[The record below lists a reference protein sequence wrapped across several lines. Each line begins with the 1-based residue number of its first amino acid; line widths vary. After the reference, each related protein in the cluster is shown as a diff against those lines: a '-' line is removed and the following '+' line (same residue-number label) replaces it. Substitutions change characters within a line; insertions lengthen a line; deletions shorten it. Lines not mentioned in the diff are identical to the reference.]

1 MSSEP
6 SGLRIAVIGVGPV
19 GSILAGHLAAADED
33 VRIVDILRNHVDV
46 IREEGLHIGGMLDMT
61 VKVPKTSYSIAELA
75 DEDLDVIFICVKAS
89 FLPII
94 IRELSTVYKPGTK
107 VVCYQNGMDNELQI
121 AEAFGKDNTL
131 RVVINYAG
139 NFIADGKVTMNFFH
153 KPNYIGVLTE
163 DNIEFANRV
172 AAMMTR
178 ADLETEYT
186 DIIRTYVWEKVI
198 LNAALAPLSAI
209 TGMTMKEVT
218 TFDDTIEMMK
228 DLLREGI
235 TVGERD
241 GCEFQDGFFD
251 HCVWYLSQA
260 GHHKPSMLIDI
271 ENRSPTEIDYLNARI
286 CHHGDNYD
294 IPVPVNRTI
303 TQLIRALDL
312 QNKRAKEAERQQ

>member
-1 MSSEP
+1 M
-6 SGLRIAVIGVGPV
+6 RIAVIGVGPV
-19 GSILAGHLAAADED
+19 GAILAGHLAAAGED
-33 VRIVDILRNHVDV
+33 VRIVDILRDHVDI
-46 IREEGLHIGGMLDMT
+46 IREQGLHIGGMMDMT
-61 VKVPKTSYSIAELA
+61 VKVPKTSYSIDELA
-75 DEDLDVIFICVKAS
+75 NEELDVIFICVKAS

-94 IRELSTVYKPGTK
+94 LRELKQVYTPGTK
-107 VVCYQNGMDNELQI
+107 IVCYQNGMDNELQI
-121 AEAFGKDNTL
+121 AEAFGDANTL

-139 NFIADGKVTMNFFH
+139 NFVDNGKVTMNFFH

-163 DNIEFANRV
+163 DNIEFANAV
-172 AAMMTR
+172 AAMMTN

-186 DIIRTYVWEKVI
+186 EIIRTYVWEKVI

-218 TFDDTIEMMK
+218 TFDDTILMMK

-235 TVGERD
+235 AVAEED
-241 GCEFQDGFFD
+241 GCEFKDGFFD

-312 QNKRAKEAERQQ
+312 QNKRAKEAERQ